1 MNLKKLIMEQE
12 EKKKYI
18 EESID
23 SDAQIYFENHC
34 NPSDR
39 AIEIML
45 EKHPLMTDCILDIVN
60 LSISSAFCQGV
71 FYGWSHPQK
80 VDVENLPQ
88 EIKDLNYLFA
98 FNFHDNDFGDYF
110 LEGAEK
116 FCSMLN
122 KLFIGISL
130 SNRDKMENT
139 TNELKD
145 KINDFISLDNLINYI
160 AKGVYAFH
168 LNERNINI
176 PIGDIFEESKH
187 TVDSFSVEKKESYI
201 FGDINTVSEKL
212 INDNAKYQMEP
223 KNELRDLW
231 LNGEYLFVKIENG
244 FANAWVQ

>member
-1 MNLKKLIMEQE
+1 MEQE

-45 EKHPLMTDCILDIVN
+45 EKHPLMTDCILDLVN

-71 FYGWSHPQK
+71 FYGWSRPQK
-80 VDVENLPQ
+80 VDIENLPQ
-88 EIKDLNYLFA
+88 EIKELNYLFV
-98 FNFHDNDFGDYF
+98 FNFHDNDFDDYF
-110 LEGAEK
+110 LEGAEN

-145 KINDFISLDNLINYI
+145 KINDFISLDNLIKYI
-160 AKGVYAFH
+160 AKGVYSFH
-168 LNERNINI
+168 LNGEHRDINI
-176 PIGDIFEESKH
+176 PIEDIFKESKD
-187 TVDSFSVEKKESYI
+187 TVDSFSVEKKESYL
-201 FGDINTVSEKL
+201 FGDIKTVSEKL
-212 INDNAKYQMEP
+212 INDNVKHQIGSKP
-223 KNELRDLW
+223 NELRDLW
-231 LNGEYLFVKIENG
+231 WLNGEYLLVKIENG

>member
-1 MNLKKLIMEQE
+1 MAQE

-18 EESID
+18 EEFID

-34 NPSDR
+34 NPSDS

-45 EKHPLMTDCILDIVN
+45 EKHPLLTDCILDLVN

-88 EIKDLNYLFA
+88 EIKELNYLFA

-110 LEGAEK
+110 LEGAEN

-145 KINDFISLDNLINYI
+145 KINGFISLDNLINYI

-244 FANAWVQ
+244 FANAWIQ

>member
-1 MNLKKLIMEQE
+1 MEQE

-45 EKHPLMTDCILDIVN
+45 EKHPLMTDCILDLVN
-60 LSISSAFCQGV
+60 LSIASAFCQGV
-71 FYGWSHPQK
+71 FYGWSRSQK
-80 VDVENLPQ
+80 VDIENLPQ

-116 FCSMLN
+116 FCSILN

-160 AKGVYAFH
+160 AKGVYVFH

-187 TVDSFSVEKKESYI
+187 TVDSFSIEKKESYI

-244 FANAWVQ
+244 FANAWIQ

>member
-1 MNLKKLIMEQE
+1 MEQE

-45 EKHPLMTDCILDIVN
+45 EKHPLMTDCILDLVN

-71 FYGWSHPQK
+71 FYGWSRPQK
-80 VDVENLPQ
+80 VDIGNLPQ
-88 EIKDLNYLFA
+88 EIKELNYLFA

-145 KINDFISLDNLINYI
+145 KINEFISLDNLINYI
-160 AKGVYAFH
+160 AKGVYAFY

-201 FGDINTVSEKL
+201 FGDINTVSKKL

-231 LNGEYLFVKIENG
+231 LNGEYLLVKIENG

>member
-1 MNLKKLIMEQE
+1 MEQE
-12 EKKKYI
+12 GKKKYI

-23 SDAQIYFENHC
+23 NDAQIYFENHC
-34 NPSDR
+34 NLSDR

-45 EKHPLMTDCILDIVN
+45 EKHPLMADCLLDLVN

-71 FYGWSHPQK
+71 FYGWSRPQK
-80 VDVENLPQ
+80 VDIGNLPQ
-88 EIKDLNYLFA
+88 EIKELNYLFA

-116 FCSMLN
+116 FCSILN

-160 AKGVYAFH
+160 AKGVYTFH

-176 PIGDIFEESKH
+176 PIGDIFEESKR

-231 LNGEYLFVKIENG
+231 LNGEYLFIKIENG
-244 FANAWVQ
+244 FANAWIQ